1 MCEER
6 IPNEDQISR
15 TQLAELSR
23 IGSVGGDK
31 PPEIPLC
38 IQVAQLRKAAE
49 QHCSQISDLQRQY
62 ILDKSFVA
70 FREKVRDQL
79 LFSE

>member
-49 QHCSQISDLQRQY
+49 QHCSQISDLQQQLHT
-62 ILDKSFVA
+62 LDKSFVA

-79 LFSE
+79 FSE

>member
-1 MCEER
+1 MCKERGPSEE
-6 IPNEDQISR
+6 QISR
-15 TQLAELSR
+15 GQLGEIS
-23 IGSVGGDK
+23 GGGAK

-49 QHCSQISDLQRQY
+49 QHCSQISDLQQQLHT
-62 ILDKSFVA
+62 LDKSFVA

-79 LFSE
+79 FSK